1 MALEAGNVGIDQ
13 WPENPVRLAAW
24 LADANWSVVRVL
36 KHCDQGFRNP
46 RVKFPKS
53 LLGNCTEKYI
63 SPDRLK
69 HLALIFILN
78 TVENPMG
85 TINIIKPT
93 VKEGSANVVSQ
104 YVLDELTRHYV
115 MPEIAD
121 CMTHCLR
128 PDILQLVQK
137 MWKHAPFLGPLEQ
150 ELSQALKVQ
159 WNCNPYALSTRLI
172 LSTLAWVGAAVVE
185 TGQRKKAN
193 FVVGNTFFNICRKD
207 RAITLLIIVCAFQFC
222 QPVREVVRKGPS
234 FLSTL
239 CARAPP
245 VFC

>member
-1 MALEAGNVGIDQ
+1 M
-13 WPENPVRLAAW
+13 
-24 LADANWSVVRVL
+24 S
-36 KHCDQGFRNP
+36 
-46 RVKFPKS
+46 
-53 LLGNCTEKYI
+53 
-63 SPDRLK
+63 
-69 HLALIFILN
+69 
-78 TVENPMG
+78 

-93 VKEGSANVVSQ
+93 VKEGNSNVVSQ
-104 YVLDELTRHYV
+104 YVLDELTPNV

-137 MWKHAPFLGPLEQ
+137 CSARAVGHSRARTA
-150 ELSQALKVQ
+150 ALKVQ
-159 WNCNPYALSTRLI
+159 WNCNPYALDAAYFIDS
-172 LSTLAWVGAAVVE
+172 SVGRGCRRRNGP
-185 TGQRKKAN
+185 TKKAN

-239 CARAPP
+239 CTRAPP